1 MRSRGMSKSTL
12 FGLTMLEQL
21 LLFVVAAPLGILA
34 GMGLKRLMGNT
45 ASFLTFARARRC
57 PFRCKDWTCDWWCWA
72 CLLRWRRLVPVLNMS
87 RTTVVQQERAHAR
100 QTQRPFWQRIYL
112 DFILVIPAIYVYRQL
127 LLRGSFV
134 DPNVGGPEGYSGSIA
149 RPRAALFVVTA
160 ALLVMRFFP
169 LLMTVLDWLAG
180 RMPWLT
186 PHLVLRQLG
195 RHSAAYSTPLLLVI
209 VLLAMGIYTV
219 SMASSL
225 DRWLVDR
232 IYYSVEADMRFLPF
246 LPSETNPVPVVTQR
260 GVQRSARCG
269 RDGAGGRLRCA
280 RGHRPRPLQR
290 PLPGR
295 GSARSAQRAL
305 VPQRLRPRFAGW
317 ADEPASRR
325 SGQCA
330 GAAALP
336 RRQCP

>member
-1 MRSRGMSKSTL
+1 M
-12 FGLTMLEQL
+12 
-21 LLFVVAAPLGILA
+21 
-34 GMGLKRLMGNT
+34 
-45 ASFLTFARARRC
+45 
-57 PFRCKDWTCDWWCWA
+57 
-72 CLLRWRRLVPVLNMS
+72 
-87 RTTVVQQERAHAR
+87 
-100 QTQRPFWQRIYL
+100 
-112 DFILVIPAIYVYRQL
+112 
-127 LLRGSFV
+127 
-134 DPNVGGPEGYSGSIA
+134 
-149 RPRAALFVVTA
+149 VTA

-260 GVQRSARCG
+260 GAFNDLPGVAATARVGDYGARVDTG
-269 RDGAGGRLRCA
+269 RDRYNARFLAVDRLDLPNVLWFRNDFARDSLGGLMNRLAGGLDNV
-280 RGHRPRPLQR
+280 
-290 PLPGR
+290 
-295 GSARSAQRAL
+295 L
-305 VPQRLRPRFAGW
+305 VPQRFLEDNVLNVGDTLSITVILDDGFRMTSTFTIAGTYTYFPT
-317 ADEPASRR
+317 AYVDDFVIIGNLETIFLLAGLSSRTTPGCVFR
-325 SGQCA
+325 TGLIQNK
-330 GAAALP
+330 
-336 RRQCP
+336 